1 MQLDAFSPA
10 YRLVSLTFAMRT
22 LLASWIGFAL
32 AASALATPMLDQ
44 ANVITQSSGGVSIRA
59 GNSPG
64 QVFTV
69 GAGGLLSQIDVLM
82 RRDAASIGTLSLE
95 VWPVSTVGPAGGA
108 PLFSVPIDSAIV
120 PVGTPNYVSVN
131 VQSGGLSVAPGEKYA
146 ITLSGSA
153 TSGNPSASWWGGTPH
168 YAGGGKY
175 DYDGSWYTAGA
186 NYDYGF
192 KTWVDPDAAGGFEEL
207 VLTPVLDSEMKVYPN
222 GFSIALLNG
231 DSILIDR
238 VDSNGADS
246 RGMFEY
252 DASGLPEGA
261 AVLSGEFIYDMTQMT
276 SSSSSFPGV
285 ELYGFH
291 GNGPS
296 NSLFDLPLG
305 SSGPI
310 TEFKRTPV
318 SIDGPAL
325 SSLVNGTGTV
335 GVMAYQASNQQLSI
349 ASSELAARFPASYV
363 PPTLTIRYATES
375 TPEPW
380 PTALGDYN
388 RDARVDAADYTV
400 WRDASQRPGDLR
412 ADGDDDGDVDQQD
425 YNLWRNNYGTGPN
438 SGVTNG
444 GFGTGTLSSWDVQ
457 TDPNTNVSFGF
468 PRVESFDVDGDGA
481 ASSAMRLRLG
491 RQNTNAFG
499 GRVVI
504 EQELLLAGGDY
515 ELAADVAS
523 QSLETTG
530 NTAPGNFEL
539 IFDGVVVDQVLL
551 NGTVIDPS
559 QVIRDS
565 LLAMLTDIEPGYH
578 TLGIAISR
586 GGTNTRAI
594 YQFID
599 DIRLTPLGSA
609 VTVPEPGSLSLLVGL
624 VSLHSVGFRPR
635 LRRFCGPA
643 C

>member
-1 MQLDAFSPA
+1 
-10 YRLVSLTFAMRT
+10 MRT

-32 AASALATPMLDQ
+32 ATSALATPMLDQ
-44 ANVITQSSGGVSIRA
+44 SNVITQSSGGLTIRA

-95 VWPVSTVGPAGGA
+95 VWPVSTVGPAGGT
-108 PLFSVPIDSAIV
+108 PLFSVPIDPAIV
-120 PVGTPNYVSVN
+120 PVGTANYVPVN
-131 VQSGGLSVAPGEKYA
+131 VQSGGLSVTPGEKYA

-153 TSGNPSASWWGGTPH
+153 TPGNPSASWWGGTPH

-186 NYDYGF
+186 DYDYGF
-192 KTWVDPDAAGGFEEL
+192 KTWVDPDAGGDFEEL
-207 VLTPVLDSEMKVYPN
+207 VLAPIVDAEMLVYSGGAVVPGVSGDTILVDRQTPN
-222 GFSIALLNG
+222 GFDA
-231 DSILIDR
+231 
-238 VDSNGADS
+238 
-246 RGMFEY
+246 RGVFEY
-252 DASGLPEGA
+252 NAATLPEGA
-261 AVLSGEFIYDMTQMT
+261 EVLSGNLTFDMTYMT
-276 SSSSSFPGV
+276 RTANEDPVV

-291 GNGPS
+291 GDGLAS
-296 NSLFDLPLG
+296 SSLANSFALPLG

-310 TEFKRTPV
+310 IEFERTTVPINGV
-318 SIDGPAL
+318 AL
-325 SSLVNGTGTV
+325 SNLVSGAGTV
-335 GVMAYQASNQQLSI
+335 GVMAYQASDREVSI
-349 ASSELAARFPASYV
+349 ASSEFAAKFPGYYI
-363 PPTLTIRYATES
+363 PPTLTIRYATEP

-380 PTALGDYN
+380 PTAPGDYN
-388 RDARVDAADYTV
+388 RDAHIDAADYTV
-400 WRDASQRPGDLR
+400 WRDASQTPGDLR

-425 YNLWRNNYGTGPN
+425 YNLWRSNYGTAPQT
-438 SGVTNG
+438 GVSNG

-468 PRVESFDVDGDGA
+468 PRVESFDVDGDGVA
-481 ASSAMRLRLG
+481 NSAMRVRLG
-491 RQNTNAFG
+491 RTNTNAFG
-499 GRVVI
+499 GRLVI

-530 NTAPGNFEL
+530 NTGPGNFEL

-565 LLAMLTDIEPGYH
+565 LLAVLTDIEPGYH

-594 YQFID
+594 YQFVD
-599 DIRLTPLGSA
+599 NIRLTQLGA
-609 VTVPEPGSLSLLVGL
+609 TLAVPEPGSLFLVGFL
-624 VSLHSVGFRPR
+624 ALQHVGCRRR
-635 LRRFCGPA
+635 LRRFCGAA